1 MCAEQ
6 SSVELAGANV
16 KFQVLPTKTDFAF
29 ESLVVA
35 NLTMLRVTNASEH
48 QASKE
53 TGRNAKPEMA
63 SVNGIEL
70 RQQF

>member
-6 SSVELAGANV
+6 SSAELAGAIV
-16 KFQVLPTKTDFAF
+16 KCQVPPTETSPVPRDFVVVNLTALRATKT
-29 ESLVVA
+29 L
-35 NLTMLRVTNASEH
+35 EH

-53 TGRNAKPEMA
+53 TGRNAKPEMV

-70 RQQF
+70 RQR